1 MASKSGAAESGRSR
15 VEWASTRMPVMGLI
29 TEQFSK
35 TKPLDGVRIGGCLHL
50 TTETAVLALSLKDA
64 GADVRLCASNP
75 LSTQDDVVAY
85 LRSRGISALG
95 FKGESVKDY
104 YAHIESVVASKPLLT
119 IDDGGDLTN
128 AVMAKNDGV
137 IGGTEETTTG
147 VLRLR
152 ALERAD
158 QLKYPVIAVNEADTK
173 HMFDNRY
180 GTGQSTIDGILRS
193 TNVMIAGKN
202 FVVAGY
208 GWVGRGIASRAKGM
222 GAKVIVTEVDPVK
235 ALEAHMDGFE
245 VMSMGQA
252 AGVGDIF
259 VTATGD
265 INVINEQHM
274 RRMKDLAIMAN
285 SGHFNVEIA
294 IAALERMAKSKRT
307 VREQLDEYVLPS
319 GRRLLLLAQGRLVNL
334 SAAEGHPSEVMDM
347 SFANQALSLLYLA
360 RNARKLERRV
370 YDVPREIDQ
379 RIAKLKLASV
389 GIRIDS
395 MTEEQR
401 RYVSGYESGT

>member
-35 TKPLDGVRIGGCLHL
+35 AKPLDGVRIGGCLHL
-50 TTETAVLALSLKDA
+50 TTETAVLALSLKEA

-85 LRSRGISALG
+85 LRRGGVSALG
-95 FKGESVKDY
+95 FKGENVKDY
-104 YAHIESVVASKPLLT
+104 YAHIDSVVASRPMLT

-128 AVMAKNDGV
+128 AAMAKNDGI

-152 ALERAD
+152 ALERAGR
-158 QLKYPVIAVNEADTK
+158 LKYPIIAVNEADTK

-245 VMSMGQA
+245 VMSMDQA
-252 AGVGDIF
+252 ASVGDIF

-274 RRMKDLAIMAN
+274 RKMKDLAIMAN

-389 GIRIDS
+389 GIKIDS